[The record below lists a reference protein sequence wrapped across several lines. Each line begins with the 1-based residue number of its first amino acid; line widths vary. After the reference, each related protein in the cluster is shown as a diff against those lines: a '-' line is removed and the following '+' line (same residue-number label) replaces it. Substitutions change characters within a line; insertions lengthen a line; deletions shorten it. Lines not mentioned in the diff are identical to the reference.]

1 MTVLSVASSGL
12 TVALRVTSSPTV
24 IVRVDLSRVTPVTA
38 TGELEAV
45 TLTEQVAFLPPSAVV
60 AMMVA
65 LPTPLPVTVPLS
77 STVAMAESLVAQ
89 LTFLLVALDGSIVA
103 TRVWLSPTPIVMDDL
118 SSFMPVTATEDP
130 DEVTLTEQVAF
141 LLPSAVVAMMVALPT
156 PLPVTLP
163 SSSTE
168 AMDESLE
175 VQLTFLLVALDGSM
189 LATMAWVSPTP
200 MVIEVLSR
208 EMPVTATV
216 LASTVTVMVA
226 VTLPSLDVM
235 VMVAVPG
242 PTAVTTPFLSTVTT
256 EVSLEVKVMPSLEA
270 SLGDTVKLMVAL
282 SPSLTVRVA
291 LLTVMSVTG
300 ISEGSGF
307 LHELTDRAATPST
320 MAAKA
325 VITLVL
331 KLLWIIVY

>member
-1 MTVLSVASSGL
+1 MQVADWSPAAAVIVAEPFPTAVITPPSTWATPVLEDFQVTVLFVASSGRTVAVSVCLPPTVSVTSVLSRVTDATGMTIFSTVTAQVAVLSPALAVIVAVPGTMAVTLPPSTVATDSLEDVHVMVLSVASSGL

-130 DEVTLTEQVAF
+130 DEVTLTALMR
-141 LLPSAVVAMMVALPT
+141 LL
-156 PLPVTLP
+156 
-163 SSSTE
+163 
-168 AMDESLE
+168 
-175 VQLTFLLVALDGSM
+175 
-189 LATMAWVSPTP
+189 
-200 MVIEVLSR
+200 
-208 EMPVTATV
+208 
-216 LASTVTVMVA
+216 
-226 VTLPSLDVM
+226 
-235 VMVAVPG
+235 
-242 PTAVTTPFLSTVTT
+242 
-256 EVSLEVKVMPSLEA
+256 
-270 SLGDTVKLMVAL
+270 
-282 SPSLTVRVA
+282 
-291 LLTVMSVTG
+291 
-300 ISEGSGF
+300 
-307 LHELTDRAATPST
+307 
-320 MAAKA
+320 
-325 VITLVL
+325 
-331 KLLWIIVY
+331 